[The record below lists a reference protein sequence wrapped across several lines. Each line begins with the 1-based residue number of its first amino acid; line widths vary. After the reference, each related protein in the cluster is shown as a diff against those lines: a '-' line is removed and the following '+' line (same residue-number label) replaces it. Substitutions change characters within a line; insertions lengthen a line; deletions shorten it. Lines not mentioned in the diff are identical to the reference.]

1 MKRFDEKE
9 QILTDDDL
17 CVKMIEYN
25 EKKEDE

>member
-25 EKKEDE
+25 EKKENE

>member
-17 CVKMIEYN
+17 YVRMIEYN
-25 EKKEDE
+25 EEKKNE